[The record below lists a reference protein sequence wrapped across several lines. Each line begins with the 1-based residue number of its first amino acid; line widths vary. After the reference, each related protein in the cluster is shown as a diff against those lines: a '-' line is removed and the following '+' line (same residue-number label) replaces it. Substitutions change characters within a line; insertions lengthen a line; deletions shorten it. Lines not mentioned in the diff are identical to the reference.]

1 MFNEEKRDTKEKKKA
16 RKTKQKDEEI
26 SNESREE
33 KQETVNKRHQFQF
46 SVAKIYMDHPLLV
59 LTFC

>member
-16 RKTKQKDEEI
+16 RKTKQKEEEI